1 MIATQPEPH
10 VPREHEESHRRLE
23 RTWTRGKGLVGFFT
37 TTNHKDISIRYIV
50 TAFFFFALAGILAA
64 LMRIQLSRP
73 ENHFLNADL
82 YNQIFTVH
90 GTTMMFLFAVPIMEG
105 MGLYFVPLMLGT
117 RNVAFPRMNSFGY
130 YCFLFGGILL
140 YAGLFLRI
148 GPDAGWFAYTPLS
161 GPQFSPGKR
170 VDFWAQMITLTEI
183 AALVGAVEIIVTVF
197 KQRAPG
203 MSINRLPVFVW
214 AMVVTSFM
222 IIFAMPSV
230 MLASGM
236 LAMDRLSH
244 VNTHFFNAAEGGDN
258 LLYQHLFWFF
268 GHPEVYIIFIPATG
282 FVSEIISTFSRR
294 RIFGYTAIVLSLVAT
309 GFIGFGLWV
318 HHMFA
323 TPIPELGQAFF
334 TGSSMLIAIPSGIQI
349 FCWIATLWTG
359 RPQLRTPLLFVLG
372 FIAIFVMGGL
382 TGITLASVSL
392 DLQVHDTYY
401 VVAHFHYVLIGGAV
415 FPLFGAIYYWFP
427 KWTGK
432 LMNESLGK
440 LNFWLFFIGFNLT
453 FFPMHILGL
462 RGMPRRVYTY
472 MADTGWGNLNLLA
485 SIGAAVITTSVVVFL
500 INVFTSRRNGIKA
513 GPNPWNG
520 SSLEWAVPSPVPAYS
535 FLFLPTVRGRNALW
549 DDFENTSLVTGI
561 SEEKREVVNVT
572 LLDGQPQHKFEL
584 AGDSLWPLLLAFV
597 VFGAF
602 AACIFTPWAIPIGAF
617 GSLVIFSFW
626 FWRGSEPKS
635 ITEEAE
641 KTPEPS
647 RSRVDLLH
655 QRTALD
661 SIRRRINLAHLEQDT
676 LDHRSPIWWGNLLLL
691 FIETTMFGILI
702 ASYLYYRNI
711 DFQVFPPP
719 SVEKYPPIYHPVPDL
734 GLPTWNLALLLFSV
748 LPMAWTDWAC
758 LKRKVLSVKIGLTIT
773 ILCGIAAAVLRF
785 YEFPCLKF
793 RWDTNAYASVIWLI
807 LGMHLAH
814 IITATCENGL
824 MASWLFT
831 KGLDDKHARDI
842 RVTAVYWYWV
852 VGTWIVL
859 YGLVYWGPRLL

>member
-1 MIATQPEPH
+1 MSSATPEPH
-10 VPREHEESHRRLE
+10 VPKEHEAAHRRLE
-23 RTWTRGKGLVGFFT
+23 QTWTRGRGFIGWLT
-37 TTNHKDISIRYIV
+37 STNHKDISVRYIV
-50 TAFFFFALAGILAA
+50 TAFVFFGLGGILAA

-73 ENHFLNADL
+73 ENHFLSADH

-90 GTTMMFLFAVPIMEG
+90 GSTMMFLFAVPVMQG
-105 MGLYFVPLMLGT
+105 MGLYLVPLMVGT
-117 RNVAFPRMNSFGY
+117 RNVAFPRMNAFGY
-130 YCFLFGGILL
+130 YMYLFGGIML
-140 YAGLFLRI
+140 YSALFLNI

-161 GPQFSPGKR
+161 GPQYSPGKR

-222 IIFAMPSV
+222 VIFAMPSI

-282 FVSEIISTFSRR
+282 FVSEIITTFSRR
-294 RIFGYTAIVLSLVAT
+294 RIFGYTAVILSLVAT

-323 TPIPELGQAFF
+323 TPVPELGQAFF

-359 RPQLRTPLLFVLG
+359 RPQVRVPLLFVLG
-372 FIAIFVMGGL
+372 FIAIFVIGGL
-382 TGITLASVSL
+382 TGVTLASVSL
-392 DLQVHDTYY
+392 DLQVHDTFY

-427 KWTGK
+427 KFTGK
-432 LMNESLGK
+432 LMSEFLGK
-440 LNFWLFFIGFNLT
+440 INFWLFFIGFNLT

-485 SIGAAVITTSVVVFL
+485 SIGAAIIALSVVVFIFNVL
-500 INVFTSRRNGIKA
+500 ISRRFGAKA
-513 GPNPWNG
+513 GPSPWHG
-520 SSLEWAVPSPVPAYS
+520 GGLEWAAPSPVPAYN
-535 FLFLPTVRGRNALW
+535 FLYLPTVRGRYALW
-549 DDFENTSLVTGI
+549 DDFENVSLITGVQ
-561 SEEKREVVNVT
+561 EEKREVVNVS
-572 LLDGQPQHKFEL
+572 LLDAQPQHKFEL
-584 AGDSLWPLLLAFV
+584 AGDSLWPIALACV
-597 VFGAF
+597 VGGSF

-617 GSLVIFSFW
+617 GALIVFSFW
-626 FWRGSEPKS
+626 FWRGSEPKR
-635 ITEEAE
+635 ITERSA
-641 KTPEPS
+641 KTPAPS
-647 RSRVDLLH
+647 ESRVDLL
-655 QRTALD
+655 QQVTALD
-661 SIRRRINLAHLEQDT
+661 SIHRRLNLAHLPQDT

-702 ASYLYYRNI
+702 ACYLYYRTV
-711 DFQVFPPP
+711 DFTMFPPP
-719 SVEKYPPIYHPVPDL
+719 SVDKLPPIYHPVPDL
-734 GLPTWNLALLLFSV
+734 GLPTANLILILCSLV
-748 LPMAWTDWAC
+748 PMIWTDWAC
-758 LKRKVLSVKIGLTIT
+758 LKRKVVSVKIGLALT
-773 ILCGIAAAVLRF
+773 ILFGVAAAVLRF
-785 YEFPCLKF
+785 YEFPTLHF

-814 IITATCENGL
+814 IITATSENGIL
-824 MASWLFT
+824 ATWLFA

-852 VGTWIVL
+852 VGTWVL
-859 YGLVYWGPRLL
+859 LYALVYWGPRLL